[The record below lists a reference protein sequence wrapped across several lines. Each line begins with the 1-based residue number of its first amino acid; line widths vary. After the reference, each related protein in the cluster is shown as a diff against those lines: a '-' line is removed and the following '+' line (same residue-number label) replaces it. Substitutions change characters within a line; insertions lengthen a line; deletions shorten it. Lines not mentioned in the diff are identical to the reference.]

1 MAPYRPFQELFVNL
15 SDTPAGVGKLY
26 TYLPEARDSPTGE
39 GAVMIGLIGL
49 WSHALA
55 ALLYGALA
63 VWQLRHWNG
72 DPRNRPLVAAFA
84 VTSTWTIFVSMLG
97 PHNLLSGLA
106 ESARNFAFLAFMYGI
121 VRSAEETNRQR
132 SVKLVYTTVAAVIGL
147 QIVVAGVLPRF
158 EENPAAYAALLTTG
172 NILGLTIAAG
182 SLVLVHN
189 LYGQAASD
197 SRWGIRL
204 PMLALAGMWAYDL
217 HLYTVAYLTKG
228 PVDDLFAMRGAIVA
242 MLVPL
247 FAIASRRNAQW
258 KMQLSRA
265 ATFQSISLIAIFAYL
280 ILMMSATQAL
290 ELIGGEWVRIG
301 QIALVFAMSL
311 VALVL
316 LPSGKARAWVRVVLA
331 KHFFEHRYDY
341 REEWLRFTRTVGT
354 AGEDAAPLGDRIVKA
369 LADIAG
375 SPGGVL
381 LLTDSDYRLVPGP
394 CWNWTDEVGHGDPA
408 DVDFARFIEATS
420 HVVDFANVRSGIPTG
435 NGGRLP
441 VPAWLVQ
448 SEAAWAGVPL
458 LHSDHLVGL
467 VILEHPLLRRP
478 LDWEDFDLFRTAGI
492 QAASFLAEARG
503 QEALANAQR
512 FDEFNRR
519 FAFIM
524 HDIKNLVSQLSL
536 VARNAERHADNPEF
550 RADMIA
556 TLQSSVKK
564 MNDLLAR
571 LSRGNKAEGEP
582 LRSTPLQP
590 ILAAIAE
597 VKQRLHPVE
606 LFGRPGIAVVADPV
620 RLEQALTHLVQN
632 AIDASSPDEAVRI
645 CFDQN
650 GEDVTIDVIDG
661 GAGMSADFIRT
672 RLFQP
677 FASTKDSGFGIGA
690 FEARTLIA
698 AMGGRIDVESREG
711 VGSRFTIHLP
721 AGGVDAGAF
730 NSKAERIRA

>member
-1 MAPYRPFQELFVNL
+1 
-15 SDTPAGVGKLY
+15 
-26 TYLPEARDSPTGE
+26 
-39 GAVMIGLIGL
+39 MIGLIGL

-84 VTSTWTIFVSMLG
+84 VMAVWTIFVSMLG
-97 PHNLLSGLA
+97 PHHLLSGLA

-189 LYGQAASD
+189 LYGQAAPD

-408 DVDFARFIEATS
+408 EVDFARFIEATS

-435 NGGRLP
+435 NGGRVP

-492 QAASFLAEARG
+492 QAASYIAEARG
-503 QEALANAQR
+503 H
-512 FDEFNRR
+512 
-519 FAFIM
+519 
-524 HDIKNLVSQLSL
+524 HDLSDN
-536 VARNAERHADNPEF
+536 VA
-550 RADMIA
+550 I
-556 TLQSSVKK
+556 Q
-564 MNDLLAR
+564 
-571 LSRGNKAEGEP
+571 
-582 LRSTPLQP
+582 
-590 ILAAIAE
+590 
-597 VKQRLHPVE
+597 
-606 LFGRPGIAVVADPV
+606 
-620 RLEQALTHLVQN
+620 
-632 AIDASSPDEAVRI
+632 
-645 CFDQN
+645 
-650 GEDVTIDVIDG
+650 
-661 GAGMSADFIRT
+661 DFIP
-672 RLFQP
+672 LVYIFFQ
-677 FASTKDSGFGIGA
+677 
-690 FEARTLIA
+690 
-698 AMGGRIDVESREG
+698 
-711 VGSRFTIHLP
+711 
-721 AGGVDAGAF
+721 
-730 NSKAERIRA
+730 